1 MEAAMQS
8 TALRYQLFM
17 EKMNSTLSN
26 KKVVIAAVSLFIT
39 ALSML
44 VMAHAGTGGT
54 ATGTS
59 FASIATRIEGW
70 AQGDLGL
77 AIVAGGLIFGVASMV
92 FTGRGTVLAIV
103 VGGAVALYY
112 GIPVLVNIFTATGGA
127 SVARTLVVH
136 GAHMAGVL

>member
-1 MEAAMQS
+1 MEAVMQS

-17 EKMNSTLSN
+17 EKMNSVLSS
-26 KKVVIAAVSLFIT
+26 KKVVVTAALMVVA
-39 ALSML
+39 ALALMIQ
-44 VMAHAGTGGT
+44 AHAGTGGT
-54 ATGTS
+54 SFSAVATK
-59 FASIATRIEGW
+59 IEGW

-112 GIPVLVNIFTATGGA
+112 GIPVLINIFAATAGA
-127 SVARTLVVH
+127 GVAKTLIVS
-136 GAHMAGVL
+136 GAHAAGVL

>member
-1 MEAAMQS
+1 MEAATQS

-17 EKMNSTLSN
+17 EKVNGLLSN
-26 KKVVIAAVSLFIT
+26 KKVVIAAVSLFVT
-39 ALSML
+39 ALAMM
-44 VMAHAGTGGT
+44 VMAHAGTS
-54 ATGTS
+54 GTS
-59 FASIATRIEGW
+59 FADIATRIEGW
-70 AQGDLGL
+70 AQGKLGL

-112 GIPVLVNIFTATGGA
+112 GIPVLVSIFATTGGA
-127 SVARTLVVH
+127 SVAKTLVVH

>member
-1 MEAAMQS
+1 MQS
-8 TALRYQLFM
+8 TAMRNSLFM
-17 EKMNSTLSN
+17 EKMNGLLSN
-26 KKVVIAAVSLFIT
+26 KKVAIAAVVMLVT

-44 VMAHAGTGGT
+44 VMAHAGTGGS
-54 ATGTS
+54 S
-59 FASIATRIEGW
+59 FKSVATRIEGW

-112 GIPVLVNIFTATGGA
+112 GIPVLVSIFAATGGN
-127 SVARTLVVH
+127 SVAKTLVVH

>member
-1 MEAAMQS
+1 MEATMQS
-8 TALRYQLFM
+8 TAMRYQLFM
-17 EKMNSTLSN
+17 EKMNGLLSN
-26 KKVVIAAVSLFIT
+26 KKVVIAAVAMVVT

-54 ATGTS
+54 A
-59 FASIATRIEGW
+59 FAAVATKIEGW

-112 GIPVLVNIFTATGGA
+112 GIPVLIGIFTATGGS
-127 SVARTLVVH
+127 SVAKTLVVH
-136 GAHMAGVL
+136 GAHMTGLL

>member
-1 MEAAMQS
+1 MEAVMQS

-17 EKMNSTLSN
+17 NKMNDILSS
-26 KKVVIAAVSLFIT
+26 KKVMATIALM
-39 ALSML
+39 ALAALALMIQ
-44 VMAHAGTGGT
+44 AHAGTGGT
-54 ATGTS
+54 S
-59 FASIATRIEGW
+59 FAAVATKIEGW

-112 GIPVLVNIFTATGGA
+112 GIPVLINIFAATGGA
-127 SVARTLVVH
+127 GVAKTLIVS
-136 GAHMAGVL
+136 GAHAAGVL